1 MGKILQY
8 IAQETQGEC
17 FTSFKYCY
25 DNMATP
31 HIEYEAGESS
41 YKNLKDYA
49 EDVRDPKSRDMT
61 ERARICQQGPP
72 LFKYFLEQNNLDP
85 NTCIAFGNEYCDRL
99 AANNAN
105 IEAYDCLWGA
115 TDYNRNLMQQHS
127 FCIENPNQ
135 IISLLN

>member
-49 EDVRDPKSRDMT
+49 EDVRDPKSRDRT
-61 ERARICQQGPP
+61 ERSRI
-72 LFKYFLEQNNLDP
+72 
-85 NTCIAFGNEYCDRL
+85 
-99 AANNAN
+99 
-105 IEAYDCLWGA
+105 
-115 TDYNRNLMQQHS
+115 
-127 FCIENPNQ
+127 
-135 IISLLN
+135 

>member
-61 ERARICQQGPP
+61 ERARICQQGSSRFLMLMKKHI
-72 LFKYFLEQNNLDP
+72 LFF
-85 NTCIAFGNEYCDRL
+85 A
-99 AANNAN
+99 
-105 IEAYDCLWGA
+105 CL
-115 TDYNRNLMQQHS
+115 
-127 FCIENPNQ
+127 
-135 IISLLN
+135 SLPMVKEV

>member
-72 LFKYFLEQNNLDP
+72 LFKYFLDGSRRVYKVDDIQ
-85 NTCIAFGNEYCDRL
+85 
-99 AANNAN
+99 
-105 IEAYDCLWGA
+105 YDKKV
-115 TDYNRNLMQQHS
+115 Y
-127 FCIENPNQ
+127 P
-135 IISLLN
+135 IISGQISVPRRTW